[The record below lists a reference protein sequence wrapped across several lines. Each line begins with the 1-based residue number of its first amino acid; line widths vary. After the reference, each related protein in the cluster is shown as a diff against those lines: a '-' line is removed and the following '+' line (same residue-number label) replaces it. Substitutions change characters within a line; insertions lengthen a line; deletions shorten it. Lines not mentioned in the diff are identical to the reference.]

1 MRLKLK
7 KRKRRQRKRKQ
18 QKGKGIFSNAAR
30 GIQNYFSAWHKAYQ

>member
-18 QKGKGIFSNAAR
+18 QKGKGISSNDAR
-30 GIQNYFSAWHKAYQ
+30 GIQNYFSPWHKAYQ